1 MLRWPAVLLL
11 VATRL
16 AAQRALD
23 APMDSGAVARVLGL
37 RKTADSTVCELAGQA
52 ISNSW
57 GFPWEPRLFPTP
69 MPMPMPTPMPMPM
82 ALRMGIRVPHV
93 RVHVRHGPAWYGGD
107 AAVSGAFR
115 AVLRDD
121 SRCVR
126 NIAARVLGR
135 ARSAAS
141 YDAFLALLGDASP
154 GLRETG
160 ALGLGELE
168 DRRAPRPLQTALRD
182 RDAAVRAMAARG
194 LGEIEDSSS
203 IGALAKDRKSTRLN
217 SSHTVISYAV
227 FCLKKNNRR

>member
-23 APMDSGAVARVLGL
+23 APMDSSAVARVLAL
-37 RKTADSTVCELAGQA
+37 LKTSDSTVCDLAGQA

-57 GFPWEPRLFPTP
+57 GFPGEPRLFPTP
-69 MPMPMPTPMPMPM
+69 MPMPMAT
-82 ALRMGIRVPHV
+82 RMGIRVPHV

-107 AAVSGAFR
+107 AVVSGAFR

-121 SRCVR
+121 NRCVR

-135 ARSAAS
+135 ARSPAS
-141 YDAFLALLGDASP
+141 YDAFLALLEDASP
-154 GLRETG
+154 GPRETR
-160 ALGLGELE
+160 ALGLGELD
-168 DRRAPRPLQTALRD
+168 DRRALRPLQNALRD

-194 LGEIEDSSS
+194 LGEIADSSS
-203 IGALAKDRKSTRLN
+203 IGGVGERPDGR
-217 SSHTVISYAV
+217 
-227 FCLKKNNRR
+227 

>member
-23 APMDSGAVARVLGL
+23 APMDSSAVARVLAL
-37 RKTADSTVCELAGQA
+37 LKTSDSTVCDLAGQA

-57 GFPWEPRLFPTP
+57 GFPGEPRLLPTP

-82 ALRMGIRVPHV
+82 AMRMGIRVPHI

-121 SRCVR
+121 NRCVR

-135 ARSAAS
+135 ARAPAS
-141 YDAFLALLGDASP
+141 YDAFLALLEDASP
-154 GLRETG
+154 GL
-160 ALGLGELE
+160 
-168 DRRAPRPLQTALRD
+168 
-182 RDAAVRAMAARG
+182 
-194 LGEIEDSSS
+194 
-203 IGALAKDRKSTRLN
+203 DRKSTRLN
-217 SSHTVISYAV
+217 SSHQIISYAV
-227 FCLKKNNRR
+227 F

>member
-23 APMDSGAVARVLGL
+23 APMDSSAVARVLAL
-37 RKTADSTVCELAGQA
+37 LKTSDSTVCDLAGQA

-57 GFPWEPRLFPTP
+57 GFPGEPRLLPTP
-69 MPMPMPTPMPMPM
+69 MPMPMPTPIPMPM
-82 ALRMGIRVPHV
+82 AMRMGIRVPHV

-107 AAVSGAFR
+107 AVVSGAFR

-121 SRCVR
+121 NHCVR

-135 ARSAAS
+135 ARSPAS
-141 YDAFLALLGDASP
+141 YDAFLALLEDASP
-154 GLRETG
+154 GPRETG
-160 ALGLGELE
+160 ALGLGELD
-168 DRRAPRPLQTALRD
+168 DRRALRPLQNALRD

-194 LGEIEDSSS
+194 LGEIADSSS
-203 IGALAKDRKSTRLN
+203 IGGVGERPDG
-217 SSHTVISYAV
+217 
-227 FCLKKNNRR
+227 RRRSRAAGRGVGPG